1 MRRVRA
7 GRACATMALALATTG
22 LLAGCARQ
30 PEATGWPVY
39 GADQGA
45 SKFSALADI
54 DRSNVSRLAVAWQW
68 SPGETPL
75 EQYGTTPGAF
85 QATPLMLD
93 GVLYVSTPYNQ
104 VAALDADTG
113 AERWRYDPKAY
124 EDGQPASGQ
133 GFIHRGVAAFREDDG
148 TLRIFMNSRHRL
160 IKLDAAT
167 GAPVEGFGEHGVVD
181 LSRGLVWEVN
191 RKHYASTSPPVVYK
205 DLVIV
210 GNGVGDRLTY
220 RNDPPGDVRAYDAQT
235 GALRWTFH
243 TIPQP
248 GEFGHE
254 TWGNDSWKFVGHT
267 NVWAPMSLDEERG
280 LLYMPVSTPSN
291 DYYGGRRPG
300 ANLFAESIVC
310 LDAATG
316 ERKWHFQI
324 THHGLWD
331 LDPPAAPVLVTLKKD
346 GRDVDAV
353 VQLTKQGFAFV
364 FDRVTG
370 EPVWPIEE
378 RPVPQSDIPG
388 EQSWPTQ
395 PFPTNPPAFMKQG
408 VTLDDAFD
416 VTPEL
421 EAEARSELAKYRLGP
436 LYTPPSAK
444 GTVARPSVVGGA
456 DWGGGAWDASTGV
469 MYVKA
474 NESTSIF
481 RIVPFDPSLQAPGRE
496 GEVDADYVQ
505 RGAPPVFHNGLPL
518 LKPPYAHLVAIDLN
532 APSIKWRVPFGDQA
546 RLREHP
552 ALAGVDLPARLGSPG
567 NSGAIATAG
576 GLVFIGS
583 GDTALYA
590 FDTDTGEELARVAL
604 PQPVQSTPMTYRTTS
619 GRQFI
624 VVGVGRSADA
634 ALVALALP
642 Q

>member
-1 MRRVRA
+1 MSRRPGLVPA
-7 GRACATMALALATTG
+7 LCALALAG
-22 LLAGCARQ
+22 ACQRA
-30 PEATGWPVY
+30 PEAVGWPVY
-39 GADQGA
+39 GGDQGA
-45 SKFSALADI
+45 TKYSPLADI
-54 DRSNVSRLAVAWQW
+54 DRATVSRLGVAWEW
-68 SPGETPL
+68 RPGEEPL

-85 QATPLMLD
+85 QATPLMID
-93 GVLYVSTPYNQ
+93 NVLYVSTPYNQ
-104 VAALDADTG
+104 VAALDAETG
-113 AERWRYDPKAY
+113 AELWRYDPKAY

-133 GFIHRGVAAFREDDG
+133 GFIHRGVAAWRDNG
-148 TLRIFMNSRHRL
+148 ALRIFMNSRHRL
-160 IKLDAAT
+160 IQLDAAT

-181 LSRGLVWEVN
+181 LSKGLIWEVN
-191 RKHYASTSPPVVYK
+191 KKHYASTSPPVVYK

-220 RNDPPGDVRAYDAQT
+220 RNDPPGDVRAYDART

-254 TWGNDSWKFVGHT
+254 TWEDDSWKFVGHT
-267 NVWAPMSLDEERG
+267 NVWAPMSLDEARG

-291 DYYGGRRPG
+291 DYYGGRRHG

-310 LDAATG
+310 VDAATG

-324 THHGLWD
+324 VHHGLWD
-331 LDPPAAPVLVTLKKD
+331 LDPPAAPMLVTVTKD
-346 GRDVDAV
+346 GRAIDAV
-353 VQLTKQGFAFV
+353 VQLTKQGWAFV

-395 PFPTNPPAFMKQG
+395 PFPTNPPAFMTQG

-416 VTPEL
+416 LTPEL
-421 EAEARSELAKYRLGP
+421 EAEARAELSKYRLGP
-436 LYTPPSAK
+436 IYTPPSAE

-456 DWGGGAWDASTGV
+456 DWGGGAWDPETGV
-469 MYVKA
+469 LYVKA

-481 RIVPFDPSLQAPGRE
+481 RVVPFDPADQRPGRE

-518 LKPPYAHLVAIDLN
+518 LKPPYAHLVALDLN
-532 APSIKWRVPFGDQA
+532 GAAIKWRVPFGDQP

-567 NSGAIATAG
+567 NSGAIVTKG
-576 GLVFIGS
+576 GLVFMGS
-583 GDTALYA
+583 GDTAMYA
-590 FDTDTGEELARVAL
+590 FDTDTGQELARVEL
-604 PQPVQSTPMTYRTTS
+604 PQPVQSTPMTYRARS
-619 GRQFI
+619 GRQFV
-624 VVGVGRSADA
+624 VVGIGRSSDTS
-634 ALVALALP
+634 LVALALK
-642 Q
+642 